1 MQQSCLAS
9 VEIETRPNPDACII
23 WLHGLG
29 ADGHD
34 FEPIVPELRL
44 PDDLAV
50 RFIFPHAPSIPVSIN
65 NGYIMPAWYDIKR
78 TDLGITQ
85 DEEGIRRS
93 AKSIELLIDQEKIR
107 GIASQ
112 RIILAGFSQGGAMAL
127 YVGLRSTEPLGG
139 LIALSAYLLL
149 PEYLATE
156 AHPANQQTPIF
167 MGHGVDDAVV
177 PFELGDFGYRWLRS
191 RGYPVEWHTY
201 PIQHT
206 VCHEEIQDIRTWL
219 LGVLA

>member
-1 MQQSCLAS
+1 MRQSCLAS
-9 VEIETRPNPDACII
+9 VEIETRPHPDASVI

-65 NGYIMPAWYDIKR
+65 HGYIMPAWYDIKR

-107 GIASQ
+107 GIASR
-112 RIILAGFSQGGAMAL
+112 RIILAGFSQGGAMGL
-127 YVGLRSTEPLGG
+127 YVGLRSAESLGG

-149 PEYLATE
+149 PEHLATE
-156 AHPANQQTPIF
+156 AHPASQQTPIL
-167 MGHGVDDAVV
+167 MGHGVHDTVV
-177 PFELGDFGYRWLRS
+177 PFELGDFGYRWLRNK
-191 RGYPVEWHTY
+191 GYPIEWHTY

-206 VCHEEIQDIRTWL
+206 VCHEEIQDIRAWL
-219 LGVLA
+219 LGVLG